1 MPLFFIL
8 MRKLKEIKQGEQ
20 MPYDFWNYDVNP
32 ILGYKFEKYR
42 KNSAKEANKYGMIPI
57 SKKL

>member
-1 MPLFFIL
+1 
-8 MRKLKEIKQGEQ
+8 MRKLKELKQGEQ

-42 KNSAKEANKYGMIPI
+42 KNSAKEINKYGMIPI